1 MGCYASGFSAD
12 RLHMSSLLHC
22 FGALALELGPDQQGA
37 CSVLERADAE
47 RLAGFMARDLA
58 RLLPGVEALDGVF
71 AAALFDP
78 AELLRPGW
86 PVHAA
91 LVGLGEAARG
101 ERGGRVIAFGAS
113 EGRMPVPELQPD
125 PRLEGGLLRL
135 LPFAL
140 VGDAAA
146 VREVGQRME
155 ESLLETGMA
164 QAHTALEAQSGF
176 GLALEHARFMSLHDL
191 CALTAAQYQHAG
203 LDAQWRLIEA
213 ALLAPESSE
222 WLALPNGLVAL
233 QIGGQVRI
241 AEAEPSAWRMQGAE
255 GDYEA
260 YRLCLRQ
267 LISVLGAHGI
277 AAERLPLTAGVDPRA
292 LLEPTRQ

>member
-1 MGCYASGFSAD
+1 MNTA
-12 RLHMSSLLHC
+12 LHC
-22 FGALALELGPDQQGA
+22 FGALALELGPEQQDPRA
-37 CSVLERADAE
+37 VLERDHAE

-91 LVGLGEAARG
+91 LVGLADSARG
-101 ERGGRVIAFGAS
+101 ARGGRVIALGAS
-113 EGRMPVPELQPD
+113 GGRMPVPELQPD
-125 PRLEGGLLRL
+125 PQLAGGLLRL

-140 VGDAAA
+140 LGETDA
-146 VREVGQRME
+146 VRVVGRQME
-155 ESLLETGMA
+155 ERLLETGMA

-191 CALTAAQYQHAG
+191 CALTAAQYQHAE

-222 WLALPNGLVAL
+222 WLQLSNGLCAL
-233 QIGGQVRI
+233 QVGGQVRI
-241 AEAEPSAWRMQGAE
+241 AEAEASAWRALGAS
-255 GDYEA
+255 GSHEA
-260 YRLCLRQ
+260 YRLALRQ
-267 LISVLGAHGI
+267 LIAILGAHGV
-277 AAERLPLTAGVDPRA
+277 AVERLPLVAGEDPRR
-292 LLEPTRQ
+292 LLEPGRH

>member
-1 MGCYASGFSAD
+1 
-12 RLHMSSLLHC
+12 MSTSLTC
-22 FGALALELGPDQQGA
+22 FGALALELGPEQRGA
-37 CSVLERADAE
+37 RSVLERAEAE

-78 AELLRPGW
+78 AEMLRPGW

-91 LVGLGEAARG
+91 LGGLAEAAQG
-101 ERGGRVIAFGAS
+101 ARGGRVIAFGAS
-113 EGRMPVPELQPD
+113 DGRMPVPELQPD

-140 VGDAAA
+140 VGESEA
-146 VREVGQRME
+146 VREVGRQME
-155 ESLLETGMA
+155 ERLLENGMA

-176 GLALEHARFMSLHDL
+176 GVALEHARFMSLHDL

-203 LDAQWRLIEA
+203 LEGHWRLIEA
-213 ALLAPESSE
+213 ALLAPESRE
-222 WLALPNGLVAL
+222 WLELPNGLAAL
-233 QIGGQVRI
+233 HMGGQVRL
-241 AEAEPSAWRMQGAE
+241 AEAEASAWRALKAE
-255 GDYEA
+255 GSYED
-260 YRLCLRQ
+260 YRLALRQ
-267 LISVLGAHGI
+267 LIAILGAHGI
-277 AAERLPLTAGVDPRA
+277 AVERLPLQPGDSARE

>member
-1 MGCYASGFSAD
+1 
-12 RLHMSSLLHC
+12 MSNLVHC
-22 FGALALELGPDQQGA
+22 FGALALELGPEQGA
-37 CSVLERADAE
+37 TRSVLERTEAE
-47 RLAGFMARDLA
+47 RLAGFLARDLA
-58 RLLPGVEALDGVF
+58 RLLPGVEALDGLF

-91 LVGLGEAARG
+91 LVTLGEAAVGR
-101 ERGGRVIAFGAS
+101 RGGRVIAFGAS

-125 PRLEGGLLRL
+125 ARLEGGLLRL

-140 VGDAAA
+140 VGEPEQ
-146 VREVGQRME
+146 VRELGQLME
-155 ESLLETGMA
+155 ERLLETGMA

-203 LDAQWRLIEA
+203 LEPQWRLIEA
-213 ALLAPESSE
+213 ALLAPESKE
-222 WLALPNGLVAL
+222 WLALPCGLQAL
-233 QIGGQVRI
+233 HLGGQVRV
-241 AEAEPSAWRMQGAE
+241 AEAESSAWRSLGAE
-255 GDYEA
+255 GSFEDYRTA
-260 YRLCLRQ
+260 LRQ
-267 LISVLGAHGI
+267 LIAILGAHGI
-277 AAERLPLTAGVDPRA
+277 ATERLPLAAGEDPRQ

>member
-1 MGCYASGFSAD
+1 
-12 RLHMSSLLHC
+12 MSTPLHC
-22 FGALALELGPDQQGA
+22 FGALALELGPGQGDTR
-37 CSVLERADAE
+37 SVLERGNAE
-47 RLAGFMARDLA
+47 RLAGFIARDLA

-91 LVGLGEAARG
+91 LVALGEAAQG
-101 ERGGRVIAFGAS
+101 ARGGRVIAFGAS
-113 EGRMPVPELQPD
+113 EGRMPQPALQPD

-140 VGDAAA
+140 VGESDA
-146 VREVGQRME
+146 VRDVGRRME

-176 GLALEHARFMSLHDL
+176 GVALEHARFMSLHDL
-191 CALTAAQYQHAG
+191 CALTASQYEHAG
-203 LDAQWRLIEA
+203 LEAHWRLIEA
-213 ALLAPESSE
+213 ALLAPDSRE
-222 WLALPNGLVAL
+222 WLEMPNGLTAL
-233 QIGGQVRI
+233 HLGGQVRL
-241 AEAEPSAWRMQGAE
+241 AEAESSAWRGLHAE
-255 GDYEA
+255 GSHDE
-260 YRLCLRQ
+260 YRLALRQ
-267 LISVLGAHGI
+267 LIAILGAHGV
-277 AAERLPLTAGVDPRA
+277 AVERLPQQPGDDARS

>member
-1 MGCYASGFSAD
+1 
-12 RLHMSSLLHC
+12 MSSSLHC
-22 FGALALELGPDQQGA
+22 LGALALELGPEQPAGR
-37 CSVLERADAE
+37 SVLEREDAE
-47 RLAGFMARDLA
+47 RLAGFIARDLA
-58 RLLPGVEALDGVF
+58 RLLPGVEALDGLF

-91 LVGLGEAARG
+91 LVGLGEAAVG
-101 ERGGRVIAFGAS
+101 TRGGRVIAFGAS

-140 VGDAAA
+140 VGESDA
-146 VREVGQRME
+146 VRDLGRRME

-176 GLALEHARFMSLHDL
+176 GVALEHARFMSLHDL

-203 LDAQWRLIEA
+203 LEPQWKLIEA
-213 ALLAPESSE
+213 ALLAPESAE
-222 WLALPNGLVAL
+222 WLVLPNGLVAL
-233 QIGGQVRI
+233 HLGGQVRI
-241 AEAEPSAWRMQGAE
+241 AEAEPSAWRALGAE
-255 GDYEA
+255 GRFED
-260 YRLCLRQ
+260 YRLALRQ
-267 LISVLGAHGI
+267 LVAILGAHGV
-277 AAERLPLTAGVDPRA
+277 AVERLPLATGDDPRR